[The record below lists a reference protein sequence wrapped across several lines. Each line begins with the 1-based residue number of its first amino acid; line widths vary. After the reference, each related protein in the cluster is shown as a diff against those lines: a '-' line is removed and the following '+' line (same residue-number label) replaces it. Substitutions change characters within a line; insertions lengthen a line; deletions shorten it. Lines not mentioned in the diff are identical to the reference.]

1 MVRLQ
6 KFLSIMVAVVLLLMA
21 VPLAFAQ
28 EDTGDDNVIVVTLSD
43 FNINLPESIPAGSV
57 VFEVTNE
64 GDVEHGFAI
73 EGNGVEEALEANLQP
88 GETQQ
93 LEVNLEPGDYRIY
106 SPAGDD
112 AAQGMDLQ
120 VTIAEAEVDETVTDV
135 TAEEDTTEQVE
146 DTAAE
151 PAEGQAETAV
161 EAETTAEEETSAE
174 TPAALPQTGSVH
186 FPWTET
192 VVIGGG
198 LVLVALGLALILGLR
213 RHS

>member
-6 KFLSIMVAVVLLLMA
+6 KFLSVMVAVVLLLMA

-28 EDTGDDNVIVVTLSD
+28 EDVGDENVLVVTLSD
-43 FNINLPESIPAGSV
+43 FNINLPESIPSGNV
-57 VFEVTNE
+57 VFEITND
-64 GDVEHGFAI
+64 GDVEHGFTI
-73 EGNGVEEALEANLQP
+73 EGNGVEEGLEANLQP

-112 AAQGMDLQ
+112 ATQGMDLQ
-120 VTIAEAEVDETVTDV
+120 VTVAEAEVDETVIEV
-135 TAEEDTTEQVE
+135 TAEEATEQVE
-146 DTAAE
+146 EPAAE
-151 PAEGQAETAV
+151 VSEEQAENAV
-161 EAETTAEEETSAE
+161 ESETTAEEETSAD
-174 TPAALPQTGSVH
+174 TPAALPQTGAVN

-192 VVIGGG
+192 VLIGGG
-198 LVLVALGLALILGLR
+198 LVLVAIGLGLVLGLR